1 MKQKEQ
7 ANIIIQEVCKT
18 HPSLAKII
26 ASGSHNMDP
35 LKPKKTGCMLA
46 KIRSSAILQESM
58 ERMLTFKSILTSC
71 KFNIPTN
78 PTVKLLH
85 THRPHRYPGLKP
97 RS

>member
-46 KIRSSAILQESM
+46 KIRSSAIL
-58 ERMLTFKSILTSC
+58 
-71 KFNIPTN
+71 
-78 PTVKLLH
+78 
-85 THRPHRYPGLKP
+85 
-97 RS
+97 